1 MIQNPWGSVYVCGV
15 VIFKCGGHGRQKI
28 TFSKEVMEMEDQVKT
43 EEASSRWR
51 DSKHKG
57 SATRQAWD
65 IEGIARG
72 PR

>member
-1 MIQNPWGSVYVCGV
+1 MCGV
-15 VIFKCGGHGRQKI
+15 VIFKCGGHGGQKI
-28 TFSKEVMEMEDQVKT
+28 TFSKEVMEMEDQAMKT
-43 EEASSRWR
+43 LEEASSRWR